1 MGYDDVTESST
12 TRPDAVQLRARRNP
26 RLIALGVLLI
36 VLGAL
41 GAGALY
47 TALANHR
54 QAVALA
60 HDVVRGTRLQRG
72 DLTIVEVPTGYD
84 YGLPPQDLEAL
95 VGQRTLVDLPAGSFP
110 EARHLGEMRIAPGTS
125 LVGLKL
131 GPGRL
136 PASDLAPGQ
145 PVRLVVLTGEA
156 TPIGGTVITTPVQ
169 LEDGFTW
176 VLDVAVA
183 DAEANLAAF
192 YAAQDQLA
200 LIASAGS

>member
-1 MGYDDVTESST
+1 MTESST
-12 TRPDAVQLRARRNP
+12 NRPDAVQLRARRNP
-26 RLIALGVLLI
+26 RLIALGVLLV

-41 GAGALY
+41 GAAALY
-47 TALANHR
+47 TTVSNHR
-54 QAVALA
+54 QAVAA
-60 HDVVRGTRLQRG
+60 ARDIARGTELQRG
-72 DLTIVEVPTGYD
+72 DLTVIEVPSDYD
-84 YGLPPQDLEAL
+84 YGLPPQDLETL
-95 VGQRTLVDLPAGSFP
+95 IGQRTLVDLPAGSLP

-136 PASDLAPGQ
+136 PTSELTPGQ
-145 PVRLVVLTGEA
+145 PVRLVTLTGEA
-156 TPIGGTVITTPVQ
+156 TAISGTVMTAPVQ

-183 DAEANLAAF
+183 DAEANLAAS

-200 LIASAGS
+200 LIVLAGS